1 MGWGVKKVVE
11 GWPDGSSGKS
21 TDCSSKGP
29 EFKSQQPPIMRSDAS
44 FWCVRIFFFFKWV
57 VEAERKREREEE
69 EKEEKKRRRRER
81 RRSRRVEAD

>member
-44 FWCVRIFFFFKWV
+44 FWCVRIFFFFK
-57 VEAERKREREEE
+57 EGSRGREKEGKGGGGKGGEEEEEEREEE
-69 EKEEKKRRRRER
+69 K
-81 RRSRRVEAD
+81 